1 MKTYKAIMYDWDGCL
16 VQSLRVWVDAYK
28 QVLDEAG
35 ITVSSSDIMSR
46 LGNWDAAG
54 LLGHPDQDAANQ
66 DIIHYVEEHIE
77 NAELYPNVLDTIID
91 LKADHSM
98 QIFIVTATKRE
109 IAQSTK
115 AFRDIEPLIDF
126 AVFADD
132 VQKHKPDPEAIN
144 LLLDK
149 FNLDK
154 SEVLMVGD
162 SAKDMEAAQ
171 NAGVDSVWFAPVAN
185 KGFHTFDKIASLDP
199 TITIE
204 DHLDIFSSCKQTLP
218 TS

>member
-1 MKTYKAIMYDWDGCL
+1 MYDWDGCL
-16 VQSLRVWVDAYK
+16 VQSLRIWVDAYK
-28 QVLDEAG
+28 EVLAAADIA
-35 ITVSSSDIMSR
+35 VSSSDIMAR

-54 LLGHPDQDAANQ
+54 LLGHPDQETANRAIVQ
-66 DIIHYVEEHIE
+66 YVEEHIE
-77 NAELYPNVLDTIID
+77 NAELYPNVLDAIID

-132 VQKHKPDPEAIN
+132 VTKHKPDPEAIN

-149 FNLDK
+149 FGLDK

-171 NAGVDSVWFAPVAN
+171 NAGVDSVWFAPVSN
-185 KGFHTFDKIASLDP
+185 KGFHAFEKIASLEP
-199 TITIE
+199 THTIE
-204 DHLDIFSSCKQTLP
+204 NHLDIMSSCTQTLP